1 MYVDGELRNT
11 TDVSGF
17 GSGTLDSWL
26 CFGSDYHS
34 TPLLLDGKIA
44 EVRMWD
50 DVRTGEE
57 IAEYAGKTVTGEEE
71 GLAHAW
77 DFRDVEEPVYRNRVF
92 PDLVQ
97 GGVDVQAVGYA
108 EDPETIYA
116 VNFDLGI
123 AGEDN
128 EPDHYWYYFQAN
140 GKALR
145 NGDNAK
151 VALKTV
157 NGKKYAF
164 DDEGKMLYGW
174 VNEDNAERIDN
185 TDGDGFKEGDYYF
198 GGEDDGAM
206 TTGWLQ
212 MDITYDEATAD
223 NDIAPVFND
232 DEDQSRWFYFQ
243 SNGKKVKASD
253 GDAQKSKTINGKK
266 YEFDQYGAMTAE
278 WSIDV
283 DKASK
288 NDNRASNSTASSNG
302 VDAQYAREWRYFNS
316 VEDGARVSK
325 GWFKVVPAENL
336 NYDKYND
343 DEDSWYYADGSGNL
357 YAGEFKTIKGKKYA
371 FRNDGR
377 MIDGLKFIR
386 NTGDGLDVM
395 ASDDGTYNYDN
406 EDDFDIHALDLEAM
420 GYNCYYFGDS
430 SDGAMKTN
438 KTTVD
443 IDGDKFNFYFQES
456 GSMKGAGETGE
467 KDDKYYQSGKL
478 IKAGTDEKY
487 QVVAKVLTTVEED
500 GTTKT
505 GAGYQKLSDAE
516 DFLGTLADRGALK
529 LGVTEENIKALKD
542 FGVNK
547 DADDLKEL
555 YIMDYNADAPEGA
568 FFLVNTSG
576 KVIDSKSKNKDGNDY
591 YYVVQKG
598 GKIVAVY
605 VED

>member
-1 MYVDGELRNT
+1 MKKQTKLVAVLSTAALLAIGASMTSFAATGWAEEDGTWVYYDKDGARVTDTWKKSGNNWYYLDSDGEMAVDQLIDDGDNYYYVDVN
-11 TDVSGF
+11 
-17 GSGTLDSWL
+17 
-26 CFGSDYHS
+26 
-34 TPLLLDGKIA
+34 
-44 EVRMWD
+44 
-50 DVRTGEE
+50 
-57 IAEYAGKTVTGEEE
+57 
-71 GLAHAW
+71 
-77 DFRDVEEPVYRNRVF
+77 
-92 PDLVQ
+92 
-97 GGVDVQAVGYA
+97 GVMAANQWVAIEN
-108 EDPETIYA
+108 ED
-116 VNFDLGI
+116 

-198 GGEDDGAM
+198 GGDDDGAM

-212 MDITYDEATAD
+212 MDITYDEATTD
-223 NDIAPVFND
+223 SDIAPVFNE

-288 NDNRASNSTASSNG
+288 NNNRASNSTASSNG

-529 LGVTEENIKALKD
+529 VGTGEENIKALKE